1 MTGYPAGEEL
11 REFGPFRLRVT
22 ERLLERGGA
31 VVPLGGRALDLLVA
45 LTANPG
51 EVVSNQALT
60 DQIWPRMFVDYGR
73 LRFHVTALRK
83 ALGDGV
89 DGARYITNVPGR
101 GYCFVSPVGR
111 PSPPRDPLQGAP
123 KVESGR
129 QTHAIPPQLRR
140 VVGRDVETT
149 TIAELL
155 AGGRC
160 VTIVGP
166 GGIGKTTVAIAVG
179 HKRAAGYDSVCFA
192 DLGSLNDPSLAA
204 GALAAALGVT
214 VNSDNLVPSVLAF
227 LRGKRMLLI
236 LDSCEHV
243 IDTVS
248 ELAEAIIEQAGEVH
262 ILATSRQALRI
273 EGEQVHQLPP
283 LDFPPTRDSLTAAES
298 LNFSAVQLFVDRA
311 FATSGRFVLQDAEA
325 PAVASVCRKLDGIAL
340 AIELAAGRVNA
351 YGVKGVEALL
361 DRRLSLLWQGRRT
374 APPRHQTLNAAL
386 DWSYDLLTDLEQ
398 TILRRLVVFV
408 GTFAMEAAQAVA
420 WDDQVDGD
428 KVIEVIAS
436 LVAKS
441 LIMSDIHPGKLR
453 YRLLDTTCGYL
464 RGKLACPNEI
474 ALTARRHAEFFRDF
488 LGRIGSE
495 AEPLSPSRGFSAY
508 GEHLGNIRAAL
519 EWSFSNGGDV
529 GIGTALA
536 AAAAPLFLEMSLLTE
551 CRRWT
556 ERALDALDA
565 GAGDPR
571 IEMELQASLGLSQ
584 MFTEGNGATVCDRLT
599 RALKLAEQLGD
610 LGSQLRLFGCL
621 NQYHSRSGDFLG
633 AVSMAERGVGVARQ
647 MADPWSLTVAEWSL
661 GVCHHMAGN
670 QISAVLHCR
679 SALQRPT
686 ATMAPDFMRH
696 GLDHRIRALCAL
708 ARAQWLSGDADDAA
722 QTARYAMSEAERI
735 ENPLSLS
742 VALMCTA
749 FVFLWIGNLSE
760 AEAIIERLTAHTK
773 RFSLTPYHAAA
784 MGLRGELAVR
794 RGEASRAIPILTEC
808 LRILRSQRHGVLTS
822 VVAGAFAEA
831 LAMSGRLDEA
841 LATIEEAITDIVD
854 GDTSYDMPEILRL
867 KGTLQARIGASNQA
881 AAEECFERSI
891 TVARRQGALS
901 LELRTA
907 MAIAEVRLRDG
918 RCIAAHDALA
928 PVYARFTQGLD
939 TVDLRAAREILDA
952 CRVDKPA

>member
-1 MTGYPAGEEL
+1 M
-11 REFGPFRLRVT
+11 
-22 ERLLERGGA
+22 
-31 VVPLGGRALDLLVA
+31 
-45 LTANPG
+45 
-51 EVVSNQALT
+51 
-60 DQIWPRMFVDYGR
+60 
-73 LRFHVTALRK
+73 K
-83 ALGDGV
+83 
-89 DGARYITNVPGR
+89 
-101 GYCFVSPVGR
+101 
-111 PSPPRDPLQGAP
+111 
-123 KVESGR
+123 
-129 QTHAIPPQLRR
+129 
-140 VVGRDVETT
+140 
-149 TIAELL
+149 
-155 AGGRC
+155 
-160 VTIVGP
+160 
-166 GGIGKTTVAIAVG
+166 
-179 HKRAAGYDSVCFA
+179 
-192 DLGSLNDPSLAA
+192 DPSWEVNNQLARQPPPTRPMKPCAISRDGQRRSLVA

-214 VNSDNLVPSVLAF
+214 VNSDNLVPSLLAF
-227 LRGKRMLLI
+227 LRGERMLLI

-248 ELAEAIIEQAGEVH
+248 GLAEAIFEQAGEVH
-262 ILATSRQALRI
+262 ILATSRQALWI
-273 EGEQVHQLPP
+273 EAEQVHQLAP
-283 LDFPPTRDSLTAAES
+283 LDCPPASDTLTTAEAMT
-298 LNFSAVQLFVDRA
+298 FSAVQLFVERA
-311 FATSGRFVLQDAEA
+311 SAASDRFVLLDADA
-325 PAVASVCRKLDGIAL
+325 PAVASVCRRLDGIAL
-340 AIELAAGRVNA
+340 AIELAAGRVDA
-351 YGVKGVEALL
+351 YGVTGVEALL
-361 DRRLSLLWQGRRT
+361 DSRLSLLWQGLRT

-386 DWSYDLLTDLEQ
+386 DWSYDLLPDLEQ
-398 TILRRLVVFV
+398 AILRRLVVFA
-408 GTFAMEAAQAVA
+408 GTFALEAAEAVA
-420 WDDQVDGD
+420 RDDQVDGD
-428 KVIEVIAS
+428 QVVEVIAS
-436 LVAKS
+436 LVGKS
-441 LIMSDIHPGKLR
+441 LVMSTHAGKVR
-453 YRLLDTTCGYL
+453 YRVLDTTCAYL
-464 RGKLACPNEI
+464 RGKQADPGEI
-474 ALTARRHAEFFRDF
+474 ALAARHHAEFFRDF

-519 EWSFSNGGDV
+519 EWSFSNRGDV

-556 ERALDALDA
+556 ERALDAHDV

-633 AVSMAERGVGVARQ
+633 AVSMAERGVSVARQ

-670 QISAVLHCR
+670 QTGAVLHCR

-686 ATMAPDFMRH
+686 ATLAPDFMRH

-773 RFSLTPYHAAA
+773 RFSLTPYLAAA

-808 LRILRSQRHGVLTS
+808 LRIMRSQRHGVLTS
-822 VVAGAFAEA
+822 VVAGDFAEA

-841 LATIEEAITDIVD
+841 LATIEEAITDIVN

-867 KGTLQARIGASNQA
+867 KGTLQARTGASNQA

-891 TVARRQGALS
+891 NLARRQGALS

-939 TVDLRAAREILDA
+939 TVDLRAARELLAA
-952 CRVDKPA
+952 CRKDNLPQQLGRMIGRGDAAEEITQAPPPGS